1 MNLLTIII
9 TIVIG
14 LLLGVSL
21 SMIIYTREWERLDS
35 KISKLREEKQELY
48 NTVQRLQL
56 EKFISGVTFE
66 ED

>member
-48 NTVQRLQL
+48 NTVERLQL